1 MIKIKRIFRAGLLLY
16 CLFSFEAKGQEM
28 QQSARDSIFMNA
40 LRDELSRSMNNLDDT
55 GSGKPCFISYSLLNG
70 VLMNS
75 EAVLGALTGS
85 SSVDVGDWYLRLM
98 MGSYERNDENF
109 VDPLAG
115 PDGQNQFEMAC
126 PVEPDYWSIRKAFW
140 WNTDNIFRS
149 AVKSYKNKI
158 NAIREFPLDA
168 ETSTLPDYTRT
179 PAVKLSY
186 PGSIVV
192 FPRQQTE
199 NLVKEVSAV
208 FRNLKGIHKSEVSLT
223 ALSSTVYT
231 VNSEGTD
238 IRVPLNL
245 CLININ
251 VQVKTDEEEILSDNL
266 SFMAPLESSLPPVD
280 SMKQAALR
288 LGEYLLQLKNA
299 PASGDE
305 YYGPVLL
312 SHQAISNALLSG
324 LFGTDNSLIASREP
338 LVYNMKKSMVPREKT
353 SFETR
358 IDKRILSK
366 DVSVTAM
373 PGLQEFN
380 GIALMGNVK
389 VDAEG
394 IIPPE
399 EIVLVQNGIL
409 KNLLSDRVP
418 TPKVLQSNGH
428 HRIGVRMGG
437 FTFQTAPSVIKVST
451 ASPYSHGDLKKQLII
466 LAREKGLE
474 YAYIL
479 RPLITSASYSPLCY
493 YRLELQTGEE
503 KLVRPL
509 LLNPVS
515 LNDLNKSL
523 FMSDTFYT
531 GNFLYGSLSRYG
543 STVLDGIPISMI
555 IPDAMV
561 LEEVTLN
568 VSSGN
573 SGYDMPMLE

>member
-1 MIKIKRIFRAGLLLY
+1 
-16 CLFSFEAKGQEM
+16 
-28 QQSARDSIFMNA
+28 
-40 LRDELSRSMNNLDDT
+40 
-55 GSGKPCFISYSLLNG
+55 
-70 VLMNS
+70 
-75 EAVLGALTGS
+75 
-85 SSVDVGDWYLRLM
+85 
-98 MGSYERNDENF
+98 
-109 VDPLAG
+109 
-115 PDGQNQFEMAC
+115 
-126 PVEPDYWSIRKAFW
+126 
-140 WNTDNIFRS
+140 
-149 AVKSYKNKI
+149 
-158 NAIREFPLDA
+158 
-168 ETSTLPDYTRT
+168 
-179 PAVKLSY
+179 
-186 PGSIVV
+186 
-192 FPRQQTE
+192 
-199 NLVKEVSAV
+199 
-208 FRNLKGIHKSEVSLT
+208 
-223 ALSSTVYT
+223 
-231 VNSEGTD
+231 
-238 IRVPLNL
+238 
-245 CLININ
+245 
-251 VQVKTDEEEILSDNL
+251 
-266 SFMAPLESSLPPVD
+266 
-280 SMKQAALR
+280 
-288 LGEYLLQLKNA
+288 
-299 PASGDE
+299 
-305 YYGPVLL
+305 
-312 SHQAISNALLSG
+312 
-324 LFGTDNSLIASREP
+324 
-338 LVYNMKKSMVPREKT
+338 
-353 SFETR
+353 
-358 IDKRILSK
+358 
-366 DVSVTAM
+366 VSVTAM

-451 ASPYSHGDLKKQLII
+451 ASPYSHADLKKQLIM

-479 RPLITSASYSPLCY
+479 RPLMASASYSPLCY